1 LPCPSSRM
9 VIFMDVTGRH
19 MIGNHRKSNIDIWG

>member
-19 MIGNHRKSNIDIWG
+19 MIGNHRKS